1 MGDVWLWG
9 NCWLKH
15 QVTRKDQTW
24 CHCHHCHNQYN
35 DHCYNHHKI
44 IAKIF
49 IMIIATLQAVLS
61 SNKHRRSKGWV
72 AGREQCDHQS
82 LTTEVP
88 FHHPALYLAVCMTL
102 LSQNPLTVSTTQQS
116 TTYWTTTQST
126 TSTTTTTTTTTS
138 TTTKPPVMLY
148 NDHIVVSTDPDAL
161 AIYGSI
167 LSGTWEIPQGQEKK
181 IFLCL
186 YVEIIKVQH
195 NHHRGRHGHGQ
206 QQRNH
211 HQVKQ

>member
-1 MGDVWLWG
+1 M
-9 NCWLKH
+9 C
-15 QVTRKDQTW
+15 
-24 CHCHHCHNQYN
+24 
-35 DHCYNHHKI
+35 
-44 IAKIF
+44 
-49 IMIIATLQAVLS
+49 MI
-61 SNKHRRSKGWV
+61 
-72 AGREQCDHQS
+72 
-82 LTTEVP
+82 
-88 FHHPALYLAVCMTL
+88 L

-126 TSTTTTTTTTTS
+126 ASTTTTTTTTTTS

-211 HQVKQ
+211 HQVKKWNKINTKCNKANESLSQTSLSRSDGPDGEVQVRPRR

>member
-24 CHCHHCHNQYN
+24 CHCHHCHNHHN
-35 DHCYNHHKI
+35 DHCYNHHKNHI
-44 IAKIF
+44 I

-126 TSTTTTTTTTTS
+126 TSTTTTTTTTTTTS

-181 IFLCL
+181 DIFVPLT
-186 YVEIIKVQH
+186 IIKVQH

-211 HQVKQ
+211 HQVKK